1 MEINRIIVENGV
13 AYGEII
19 TQGNCLK
26 RVLIPAGFSHNPSQK
41 INGADFG
48 NFVFPMSPVKE
59 LEKGETSMGENSE
72 ILIKKNGSVI
82 ISGDL
87 NCNNLEV
94 SGEIKCDSLI
104 IKGKDWLL
112 HKHTNGNNGAD
123 TGTGT
128 QL

>member
-48 NFVFPMSPVKE
+48 NFVFPMSPVTE

-104 IKGKDWLL
+104 IKGKDWS
-112 HKHTNGNNGAD
+112 HKW
-123 TGTGT
+123 
-128 QL
+128 